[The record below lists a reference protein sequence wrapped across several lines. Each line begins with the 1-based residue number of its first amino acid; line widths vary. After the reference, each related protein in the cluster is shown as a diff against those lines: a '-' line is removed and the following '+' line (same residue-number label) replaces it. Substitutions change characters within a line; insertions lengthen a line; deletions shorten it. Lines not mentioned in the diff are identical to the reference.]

1 MMIKNTENKDK
12 NDEVSGYVPV
22 KLKRI
27 LMVGTSDFL
36 PSSRDGEFP
45 FKRRLELRNL
55 EQDYDGSKFT
65 FYFSCATD

>member
-1 MMIKNTENKDK
+1 MIKETENKDK

-36 PSSRDGEFP
+36 QSSRDGEFP

-65 FYFSCATD
+65 FYFPFATD

>member
-1 MMIKNTENKDK
+1 MMIKETENKDK

-36 PSSRDGEFP
+36 QSSRDGEFP

-65 FYFSCATD
+65 FYFPFATD

>member
-1 MMIKNTENKDK
+1 MIKETENKDK

-36 PSSRDGEFP
+36 PSSRDDEFP

-65 FYFSCATD
+65 FYFPFATD